1 MDRLTART
9 STIFIATGDKTRVF
23 RTISE
28 VPPNL
33 RRQLQETTQGMNSAT
48 ILIADRRGREE
59 LVRALQG
66 QPTDVQCRLANNLR
80 SREGT
85 PGKRRRLRVPSS
97 LRIWLELLLP
107 VAVGASLWLLI
118 GSRF

>member
-28 VPPNL
+28 VPPRL

-48 ILIADRRGREE
+48 ILIADKRGREE

-80 SREGT
+80 ARDRAEAPKG
-85 PGKRRRLRVPSS
+85 RLRLPST

-107 VAVGASLWLLI
+107 VAVGASLWLL
-118 GSRF
+118 